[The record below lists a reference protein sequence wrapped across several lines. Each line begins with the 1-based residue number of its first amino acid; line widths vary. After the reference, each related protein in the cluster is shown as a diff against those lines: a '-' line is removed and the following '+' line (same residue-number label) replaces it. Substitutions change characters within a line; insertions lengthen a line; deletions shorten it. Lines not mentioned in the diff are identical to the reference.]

1 MYTPFFLVI
10 LWFYYTI
17 NECEMSLNLS
27 YNFINI
33 PKLKFECLFAALQIA
48 LTLQYNRLFSK
59 SKDPS
64 STHTSSQNRCY
75 NPPPPRNR
83 QPSKKSVRLR
93 NLCIRTDFLFLI
105 FLLCDF
111 STLFAVHQS
120 GSDLLLLPTAAIQI
134 RYQSPWRIPRKR

>member
-33 PKLKFECLFAALQIA
+33 PKLKFECPFAALQIA
-48 LTLQYNRLFSK
+48 LTPQYNRLFSK

-64 STHTSSQNRCY
+64 STHTASQNSNY
-75 NPPPPRNR
+75 KPN
-83 QPSKKSVRLR
+83 QSKVLQY
-93 NLCIRTDFLFLI
+93 L
-105 FLLCDF
+105 
-111 STLFAVHQS
+111 
-120 GSDLLLLPTAAIQI
+120 
-134 RYQSPWRIPRKR
+134 